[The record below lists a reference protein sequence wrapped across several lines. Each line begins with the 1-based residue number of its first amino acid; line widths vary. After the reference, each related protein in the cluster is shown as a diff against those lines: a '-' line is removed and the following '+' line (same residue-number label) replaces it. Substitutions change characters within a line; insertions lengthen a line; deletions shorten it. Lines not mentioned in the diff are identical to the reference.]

1 MVATEAPSAH
11 SGGVT
16 VFYRVTEQFSV
27 EALQTYGANV
37 VSFQLETGDSWWF
50 ILGCDLAPY
59 NASTI
64 NDIFAAISKRPQGA
78 ALLVVGNFNT
88 KLAAPE
94 GRDQDEGI
102 ALCWNLLESTPA
114 RIPLIKSS
122 HKWIRMLFIISNSKP
137 GIWL

>member
-1 MVATEAPSAH
+1 MATEAPSAH

-37 VSFQLETGDSWWF
+37 VRFQLETGDSWWF

-64 NDIFAAISKRPQGA
+64 NDIFAAISKRPPGGRA
-78 ALLVVGNFNT
+78 AG
-88 KLAAPE
+88 
-94 GRDQDEGI
+94 GRQFQHQTGRTGGPGSGRGDCI
-102 ALCWNLLESTPA
+102 VLESVG
-114 RIPLIKSS
+114 INSS
-122 HKWIRMLFIISNSKP
+122 
-137 GIWL
+137 